1 MGKIVKKRLRLN
13 ESALRNII
21 RECVMEA
28 VSDIPAYITGRRK
41 YYVDD
46 YPEKST
52 VKAGNYDK
60 EGYHTV
66 ITPDEY
72 DRLSNYDDDFGYD
85 FIEGNEEPVC
95 YDPIDGPCYDS
106 GEYIDRDNDMKK
118 AYARYAHNQSD
129 TPRSV
134 RKYQMNADFENNRTP
149 KSNASDFTDGTGEFN
164 LNTYDLNGSIGMQ
177 ALKGNKFAKKLRR
190 NTPQG
195 WVDALSGMKESK
207 IDKII
212 RSTMRKHLI

>member
-1 MGKIVKKRLRLN
+1 MVKKRLRLN

-46 YPEKST
+46 YPERST

-66 ITPDEY
+66 IKPDEY

-95 YDPIDGPCYDS
+95 YDPIEGPCYDS
-106 GEYIDRDNDMKK
+106 GEYIDRDKDMKK

-134 RKYQMNADFENNRTP
+134 RKYQMNADFANNRMP
-149 KSNASDFTDGTGEFN
+149 KPNASDITNGTGEFN
-164 LNTYDLNGSIGMQ
+164 MNTYNLNGSLGME

-195 WVDALSGMKESK
+195 WVEAANDSK
-207 IDKII
+207 ID
-212 RSTMRKHLI
+212 

>member
-1 MGKIVKKRLRLN
+1 
-13 ESALRNII
+13 
-21 RECVMEA
+21 MEA

-66 ITPDEY
+66 IKPDEY

-95 YDPIDGPCYDS
+95 YDPIEGPCYDS
-106 GEYIDRDNDMKK
+106 GEYIDRDKDMKK

-134 RKYQMNADFENNRTP
+134 RKYQMNADFANNRMP
-149 KSNASDFTDGTGEFN
+149 KPNASDITDGTGEFN
-164 LNTYDLNGSIGMQ
+164 MNTYNLNGSLGME

-195 WVDALSGMKESK
+195 WVEAANDSK
-207 IDKII
+207 ID
-212 RSTMRKHLI
+212 

>member
-1 MGKIVKKRLRLN
+1 MVKKRVRLN
-13 ESALRNII
+13 ESALRNLI

-72 DRLSNYDDDFGYD
+72 DRLSNYDDDLGYD
-85 FIEGNEEPVC
+85 FIEGNEEPIC
-95 YDPIDGPCYDS
+95 YDPIEGPCYDS
-106 GEYIDRDNDMKK
+106 GEYIDRDKDMKK

-134 RKYQMNADFENNRTP
+134 RKYQMNADFANNRMP
-149 KSNASDFTDGTGEFN
+149 KPNASDITNGTGEFN
-164 LNTYDLNGSIGMQ
+164 MNTYNLNGSLGME

-195 WVDALSGMKESK
+195 WVEAANDSK
-207 IDKII
+207 ID
-212 RSTMRKHLI
+212 

>member
-1 MGKIVKKRLRLN
+1 
-13 ESALRNII
+13 
-21 RECVMEA
+21 MEA

-66 ITPDEY
+66 IKPDEY

-106 GEYIDRDNDMKK
+106 GEYIDRDKDMKK

-129 TPRSV
+129 TPRGV
-134 RKYQMNADFENNRTP
+134 RKYQMNVDFANNRMP
-149 KSNASDFTDGTGEFN
+149 KPNASDITNGTGEFN
-164 LNTYDLNGSIGMQ
+164 MNTYNLNGSLGME

-195 WVDALSGMKESK
+195 WWEAAKDSK
-207 IDKII
+207 ID
-212 RSTMRKHLI
+212 

>member
-1 MGKIVKKRLRLN
+1 MVKKRVRLN

-66 ITPDEY
+66 IKPDEY

-95 YDPIDGPCYDS
+95 YDPIEGPCYDS
-106 GEYIDRDNDMKK
+106 GEYIDRDKDMKK

-134 RKYQMNADFENNRTP
+134 RKYQMNADFANNRMP
-149 KSNASDFTDGTGEFN
+149 KPNASDITNGNGEFN
-164 LNTYDLNGSIGMQ
+164 MNTYDLNGSLGME

-195 WVDALSGMKESK
+195 WWEAANGSK
-207 IDKII
+207 ID
-212 RSTMRKHLI
+212 

>member
-1 MGKIVKKRLRLN
+1 MVKKRVRLN

-66 ITPDEY
+66 IKPDEY

-106 GEYIDRDNDMKK
+106 GEYIDRDKDMKK

-134 RKYQMNADFENNRTP
+134 RKYQMNADFANNRMP
-149 KSNASDFTDGTGEFN
+149 KPNASDITNGNGEFN
-164 LNTYDLNGSIGMQ
+164 MNTYNLNGSLGME

-195 WVDALSGMKESK
+195 WWEAANDSK
-207 IDKII
+207 ID
-212 RSTMRKHLI
+212 

>member
-1 MGKIVKKRLRLN
+1 MFKKRLRLN

-66 ITPDEY
+66 IKPDEY

-95 YDPIDGPCYDS
+95 YDPIEGPCYDS
-106 GEYIDRDNDMKK
+106 GEYIDRDKDMKK

-134 RKYQMNADFENNRTP
+134 RKYQMNADFANNRMP
-149 KSNASDFTDGTGEFN
+149 KPNASDITNGTGEFN
-164 LNTYDLNGSIGMQ
+164 MNTYNLNGSLGME

-195 WVDALSGMKESK
+195 WWEAAKDSK
-207 IDKII
+207 ID
-212 RSTMRKHLI
+212 

>member
-1 MGKIVKKRLRLN
+1 MVKKRVRLN
-13 ESALRNII
+13 EPALRNLI

-72 DRLSNYDDDFGYD
+72 DRLSNYDDDLGYD
-85 FIEGNEEPVC
+85 FIEGNEEPIC
-95 YDPIDGPCYDS
+95 YDPIEGPCYDS
-106 GEYIDRDNDMKK
+106 GEYIDRDKDMKK

-134 RKYQMNADFENNRTP
+134 RKYQMNADFANNRMP
-149 KSNASDFTDGTGEFN
+149 KPNASDITNGTGEFN
-164 LNTYDLNGSIGMQ
+164 MNTYNLNGSLGME

-195 WVDALSGMKESK
+195 WVEAANDSK
-207 IDKII
+207 ID
-212 RSTMRKHLI
+212 

>member
-1 MGKIVKKRLRLN
+1 MVKKRLRLN

-21 RECVMEA
+21 RKCVMEA

-66 ITPDEY
+66 IKPDEY

-85 FIEGNEEPVC
+85 FIEGNEEPIC
-95 YDPIDGPCYDS
+95 YDPIEGPCYDS
-106 GEYIDRDNDMKK
+106 GEYIDRDKDMKK

-134 RKYQMNADFENNRTP
+134 RKYQMNADFANNRMP
-149 KSNASDFTDGTGEFN
+149 KPNASDITDGTGEFN
-164 LNTYDLNGSIGMQ
+164 MNTYNLNGSLGME

-195 WVDALSGMKESK
+195 WVEAANDSK
-207 IDKII
+207 ID
-212 RSTMRKHLI
+212 

>member
-1 MGKIVKKRLRLN
+1 MVKKRVRLN
-13 ESALRNII
+13 ESVLRNII

-66 ITPDEY
+66 IKPDEY

-85 FIEGNEEPVC
+85 FIKGNEEPVC
-95 YDPIDGPCYDS
+95 YDPIEGPCYDS
-106 GEYIDRDNDMKK
+106 GEYIDRDKDMKK

-134 RKYQMNADFENNRTP
+134 RKYQMNADFANNRMP
-149 KSNASDFTDGTGEFN
+149 KPNASDITNGTGEFN
-164 LNTYDLNGSIGMQ
+164 MNTYNLNGSLGME
-177 ALKGNKFAKKLRR
+177 ALKGNKFAKELRR

-195 WVDALSGMKESK
+195 WWEAANDSK
-207 IDKII
+207 ID
-212 RSTMRKHLI
+212 

>member
-1 MGKIVKKRLRLN
+1 MVKKRLRLN
-13 ESALRNII
+13 ESALRKLI

-66 ITPDEY
+66 IKPDEY

-85 FIEGNEEPVC
+85 FIEGNEEPIC
-95 YDPIDGPCYDS
+95 YDPIEGPCYDS
-106 GEYIDRDNDMKK
+106 GEYIDRDKDMKK

-134 RKYQMNADFENNRTP
+134 RKYQMNADFANNRMP
-149 KSNASDFTDGTGEFN
+149 KPNASDITNGTGEFN
-164 LNTYDLNGSIGMQ
+164 MNTYNLNGSLGME

-195 WVDALSGMKESK
+195 WVEAANDSK
-207 IDKII
+207 ID
-212 RSTMRKHLI
+212 

>member
-1 MGKIVKKRLRLN
+1 MVKKRLRLN
-13 ESALRNII
+13 ESALRNLI

-66 ITPDEY
+66 IKPDEY

-85 FIEGNEEPVC
+85 FIEGNEEPIC
-95 YDPIDGPCYDS
+95 YDPIEGPCYDS
-106 GEYIDRDNDMKK
+106 GEYIDRDKDMKK

-134 RKYQMNADFENNRTP
+134 RKYQMNADFANNRMP
-149 KSNASDFTDGTGEFN
+149 KPNASDITNGTGEFN
-164 LNTYDLNGSIGMQ
+164 MNTYNLNGSLGME

-195 WVDALSGMKESK
+195 WVEAANDSK
-207 IDKII
+207 ID
-212 RSTMRKHLI
+212 

>member
-1 MGKIVKKRLRLN
+1 MCKIVKKRVRLN
-13 ESALRNII
+13 ESALRNLI

-85 FIEGNEEPVC
+85 FIKGNEEPIC

-106 GEYIDRDNDMKK
+106 GEYSDRDKDMKK

-134 RKYQMNADFENNRTP
+134 RKYQMNADFENNRMP
-149 KSNASDFTDGTGEFN
+149 KSNASDFTAGTGEFN
-164 LNTYDLNGSIGMQ
+164 MNTYDINGSLGME

-195 WVDALSGMKESK
+195 WMEAAKDSK
-207 IDKII
+207 IV
-212 RSTMRKHLI
+212 

>member
-1 MGKIVKKRLRLN
+1 MVKKRVRLN
-13 ESALRNII
+13 ESALRNLI

-66 ITPDEY
+66 IKPDEY

-85 FIEGNEEPVC
+85 FIEGNEEPIC
-95 YDPIDGPCYDS
+95 YDPIEGHCYDS
-106 GEYIDRDNDMKK
+106 GEYIDRDKDMKK

-134 RKYQMNADFENNRTP
+134 RKYQMNADFANNRMP
-149 KSNASDFTDGTGEFN
+149 KPNASDITNGTGEFN
-164 LNTYDLNGSIGMQ
+164 MNTYNLNGSLGME

-195 WVDALSGMKESK
+195 WVEAAKDSK
-207 IDKII
+207 ID
-212 RSTMRKHLI
+212 